1 MTEKPRRRRAA
12 PPIAPRAG
20 AIGGLIAVV
29 ALATGFVAGLAGF
42 AGLAA
47 ERAASGWSAA
57 LADAA
62 TVRTPDAASA
72 EAAAAILATAPG
84 IGAIHL
90 LSEAET
96 AALLAP
102 WLGAKADLSA
112 LPVPRLI
119 DVRLVGDGPDREELA
134 RRLEAAAP
142 GAVWDEHRA
151 WRAPLLEAARGV
163 RGAAAAAI
171 GFAALAL
178 AAMVGV
184 AAAATLWS
192 GAGIVRTLRL
202 IGAEDRFITR
212 AFERPFALRAG
223 AGALIGAGA
232 ATALAF
238 AAPRIE
244 GLGALGGA
252 PDAAAPLWLAAAAPL
267 FAGLLAALVAL
278 CATRIAAWLVL
289 RRE

>member
-1 MTEKPRRRRAA
+1 MTAPRRRRGL

-20 AIGGLIAVV
+20 AMGGLIAMV
-29 ALATGFVAGLAGF
+29 ALATGFLAGLAGF

-47 ERAASGWSAA
+47 ERAASGWTAA

-62 TVRTPDAASA
+62 TVRAPDEAT
-72 EAAAAILATAPG
+72 AAAALGVLRTTPG
-84 IGAIHL
+84 IAAARPL
-90 LSEAET
+90 DPAET

-102 WLGAKADLSA
+102 WLGAGTDLSA
-112 LPVPRLI
+112 LPVPRMV
-119 DVRLVGDGPDREELA
+119 DVTLEGAGPDRAELL
-134 RRLEAAAP
+134 RRLEAEAP

-151 WRAPLLEAARGV
+151 WRAPLLSAAAGV
-163 RGAAAAAI
+163 RGAAAAAM

-202 IGAEDRFITR
+202 IGAEDRFIVR

-223 AGALIGAGA
+223 AGALAGAGA
-232 ATALAF
+232 AAALAF

-244 GLGALGGA
+244 GVGALGGA
-252 PDAAAPLWLAAAAPL
+252 AETAAPIWLAAAPLAVGLVAALLALAA
-267 FAGLLAALVAL
+267 
-278 CATRIAAWLVL
+278 TRLAAWLVL
-289 RRE
+289 RRD